1 MNLLKMEKVIGLKIN
16 CSNNLFIQL
25 VVQDIKYNSSLLK
38 KNDAL
43 VCSCRQLGG
52 GEGIIFITS
61 H

>member
-1 MNLLKMEKVIGLKIN
+1 MEKVIGLKIN